1 MGADPGANPKTS
13 PSRTPELTVIS
24 CPCSA
29 MFASVPL
36 AQTIENFCTH
46 SRNGY
51 YDGVIFHRVIKGFMV
66 QTVSARVET
75 WSQDTRD

>member
-1 MGADPGANPKTS
+1 
-13 PSRTPELTVIS
+13 
-24 CPCSA
+24 